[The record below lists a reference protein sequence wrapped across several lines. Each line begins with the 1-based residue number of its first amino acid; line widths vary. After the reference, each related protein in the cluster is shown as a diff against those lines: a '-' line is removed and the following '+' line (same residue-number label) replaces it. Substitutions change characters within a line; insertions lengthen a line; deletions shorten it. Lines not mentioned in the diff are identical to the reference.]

1 MPTGTDI
8 CTSALLRAGVL
19 GVGNPPAADQISRAL
34 VLLNDMLALWSAKR
48 WLNYAEIDHSITVTG
63 AQSYTIGPGGTV
75 DVTARPD
82 RIEWGYVRLL
92 NGGGGGSPGNLPV
105 DIPLDQLY
113 SYEDYAKGVALK
125 TLKTQPMAFFYDS
138 AFPLGKIYPIPIPND
153 ASRYELHFGTRT
165 ILPVLVTPA
174 TNIVLPPQYTY
185 AMRWCLA
192 SECRAEWRLP
202 VSKAIDDKAAD
213 GLKTIRS
220 AAVQVPSL
228 ALPAG
233 MGGSQGQYNPY
244 SDSSTN
250 VP

>member
-8 CTSALLRAGVL
+8 CTSALLRAGIL

-48 WLNYAEIDHSITVTG
+48 WLNYAEIDHTVVVTG
-63 AQSYTIGPGGTV
+63 AQSYTIGPSGMV
-75 DVTARPD
+75 NVTARPD

-92 NGGGGGSPGNLPV
+92 NGGGAGNLPV

-113 SYEDYAKGVALK
+113 SYEDNAKGVALK
-125 TLKTQPMAFFYDS
+125 TLQTQPMAFFYDS
-138 AFPLGKIYPIPIPND
+138 AFPLGKIYPVPIPND
-153 ASRYELHFGTRT
+153 ATRYELHFGTRT

-233 MGGSQGQYNPY
+233 LGGSQGIYNPFGDTTT
-244 SDSSTN
+244 S

>member
-34 VLLNDMLALWSAKR
+34 VLLNDMLALWSSKR
-48 WLNYAEIDHSITVTG
+48 WLNYAEIDHTVVVTG
-63 AQSYTIGPGGTV
+63 AQSYTIGSSGTINV
-75 DVTARPD
+75 ASRPD

-92 NGGGGGSPGNLPV
+92 NGGGAGNLPV
-105 DIPLDQLY
+105 DIPLEQIY

-125 TLKTQPMAFFYDS
+125 TLQTQPMAFFYDS
-138 AFPLGKIYPIPIPND
+138 GFPLGKIYPVPIPND
-153 ASRYELHFGTRT
+153 ATRYELHFGTRT

-174 TNIVLPPQYTY
+174 TNIILPPQYSY

-220 AAVQVPSL
+220 SAVQVPSM

-233 MGGSQGQYNPY
+233 MGGSQGVYNPY
-244 SDSSTN
+244 GDTTTN